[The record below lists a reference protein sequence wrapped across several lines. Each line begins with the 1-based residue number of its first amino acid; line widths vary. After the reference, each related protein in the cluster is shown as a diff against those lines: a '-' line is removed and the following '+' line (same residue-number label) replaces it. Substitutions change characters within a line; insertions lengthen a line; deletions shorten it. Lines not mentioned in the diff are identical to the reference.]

1 MSNGLARYGHF
12 LQGPSRILN
21 PVSVSFLRFTTQ
33 SRAVPSRVCVRVT
46 CVELGRDHLMMS
58 EQQTDGRVFFREGG
72 PMRVSCVPW
81 PAPLCLVCGDDDD
94 AESSSPMQFTAATR
108 SLLHHTPAALAAR

>member
-33 SRAVPSRVCVRVT
+33 SRAVPSRVCA
-46 CVELGRDHLMMS
+46 CVELGRDHLMS

-72 PMRVSCVPW
+72 PMRVSCAV
-81 PAPLCLVCGDDDD
+81 AR
-94 AESSSPMQFTAATR
+94 A
-108 SLLHHTPAALAAR
+108 LLSCVW

>member
-1 MSNGLARYGHF
+1 MSNGLARSGHF

-33 SRAVPSRVCVRVT
+33 SRAVPSRVCA

-72 PMRVSCVPW
+72 PMRVSCAV
-81 PAPLCLVCGDDDD
+81 
-94 AESSSPMQFTAATR
+94 
-108 SLLHHTPAALAAR
+108 AALLSCVW